1 MRYTVLMT
9 TTTQVLDQSNT
20 ILVPMV
26 TLQEMPQVTDAH
38 RETLRAEFDQI
49 VADMKAGDFVA
60 YSPEW
65 LRGELVKAFEAAPL

>member
-9 TTTQVLDQSNT
+9 TTTQVLDQTNT

-26 TLQEMPQVTDAH
+26 TLQEMPQVTDAQ

-49 VADMKAGDFVA
+49 VADMKAGDFIA
-60 YSPEW
+60 YSPDW

>member
-9 TTTQVLDQSNT
+9 TPTQPLAQSNT

-38 RETLRAEFDQI
+38 RERLRAEFDQI
-49 VADMKAGDFVA
+49 VADMKGGDFIA
-60 YSPEW
+60 YSPDW
-65 LRGELVKAFEAAPL
+65 LRGELAKAFEAAPL